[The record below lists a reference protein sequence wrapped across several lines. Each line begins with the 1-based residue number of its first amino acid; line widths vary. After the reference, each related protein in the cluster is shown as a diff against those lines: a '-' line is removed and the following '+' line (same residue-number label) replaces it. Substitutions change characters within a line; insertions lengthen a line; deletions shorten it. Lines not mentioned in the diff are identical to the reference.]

1 MPFGRS
7 GNWVPLAYLIAGVLW
22 LVGLP
27 LLVLSDAGQPAY
39 VAYAL
44 TAVVF
49 VVLSAL
55 LIFYLRRAR
64 DGLADRMRECMQQL
78 VAAEEAAAQSDRV
91 KTAFLTTISHE
102 LRTPLNSILGFTDV
116 ILEGYSGPLTDAQ
129 TRQLEIVRESAS
141 SLRSMIEDV
150 LDVTRIEAGQVG
162 LEFTDVD
169 MRSIVSQHLAA
180 VEAEAAQ
187 KGLTLQMS
195 AADSLPTIRTDP
207 RRAGQIVTNL
217 LANALKFTD
226 RGSIMV
232 DMTVRAGRL
241 ETSVADT
248 GIGIGPEA
256 LASLFQPFNQ
266 VARPD
271 GRMQAGTGLGLAI
284 SRKLAHALGGDIAV
298 ESTAGGGSRFTLSLP
313 LDRSTRLEADP
324 SGGATH
330 DGTTQP

>member
-1 MPFGRS
+1 MPSGRS
-7 GNWVPLAYLIAGVLW
+7 GNWVPLAYVIAGVLC

-27 LLVLSDAGQPAY
+27 LLLRADAAPPSFVAFAMIAVL
-39 VAYAL
+39 
-44 TAVVF
+44 F

-55 LIFYLRRAR
+55 LIFFLRRAR
-64 DGLADRMRECMQQL
+64 DDLADRMRECMQQL
-78 VAAEEAAAQSDRV
+78 VAAQEAAAQSDRV

-141 SLRSMIEDV
+141 SLSSMIEDV

-162 LEFTDVD
+162 LEFADVD
-169 MRSIVSQHLAA
+169 MRSIVSQHLPALE
-180 VEAEAAQ
+180 VEAAQ
-187 KGLTLQMS
+187 KGLSLQVS
-195 AADSLPTIRTDP
+195 AAESLPTVRTDP
-207 RRAGQIVTNL
+207 RRAGQIVANL

-232 DMTVRAGRL
+232 DMTARAGRL
-241 ETSVADT
+241 EISVADT

-266 VARPD
+266 VALPG
-271 GRMQAGTGLGLAI
+271 GRLHAGAGLGLAI
-284 SRKLAHALGGDIAV
+284 SRKLAHALGGDLAV

-313 LDRSTRLEADP
+313 LDRTTRPDADP
-324 SGGATH
+324 SGGVTR